1 MKKRKTPRGD
11 GNSCCFVCWN
21 ISSSNHEKRKNPRGD
36 GNHAILSQ
44 STFFPVPIN
53 MNKIKTPRGDGNSGI
68 VTLVS
73 WLYAKELPPIQME
86 K

>member
-1 MKKRKTPRGD
+1 MNKIKTTI
-11 GNSCCFVCWN
+11 V
-21 ISSSNHEKRKNPRGD
+21 D